1 MFVVRS
7 MNEEKIYELA
17 VRLNEIYNNEY
28 QRYHQAINEVA
39 RDRRKVVLPSLLDVP
54 KLRLNPKRGEID
66 VEDGV
71 FILFKHELMKTA
83 NLTKDVKGGEIIIS
97 LRGLSKLLALLF
109 FMNHIL

>member
-1 MFVVRS
+1 
-7 MNEEKIYELA
+7 MNEEKIDELV

-39 RDRRKVVLPSLLDVP
+39 RDRKKVVVPPQLDIP
-54 KLRLNPKRGEID
+54 KLRLNPERGETD
-66 VEDGV
+66 VEDGL

-83 NLTKDVKGGEIIIS
+83 NLTKDVEGGEIIIL
-97 LRGLSKLLALLF
+97 LRELSKLLVLLY